1 MLPYSSVG
9 DAKYHNVDLEEYGLH
24 DDLHMLDARLR
35 TRSVYA
41 ASTGDTKNREPPSTP
56 RELRAS
62 NNSDKTQTK
71 ESLADVLTLKE
82 NLDRIDKAM
91 VKHYSVG
98 SVSALP
104 ISDEYWQMVYYV
116 SKQHGPIDPGAISKC
131 LSRTTGIRN
140 IDVTYDNMAQTIA
153 VRIHCKDLV
162 TYRFRWSDLIFN
174 YVTLLAGVFV
184 IGAFLL

>member
-1 MLPYSSVG
+1 MLPYSPVDS
-9 DAKYHNVDLEEYGLH
+9 KYSRPDISFHNVDLQEYGLS
-24 DDLHMLDARLR
+24 DDLRVLDARLR
-35 TRSVYA
+35 SRS
-41 ASTGDTKNREPPSTP
+41 SPQSNEPPSTP
-56 RELRAS
+56 RELRSSS
-62 NNSDKTQTK
+62 NDKSQTK

-104 ISDEYWQMVYYV
+104 VSDEYWEMVYYV

-131 LSRTTGIRN
+131 LSRVTSIRN
-140 IDVTYDNMAQTIA
+140 INVTYDSMTQTIK
-153 VRIHCKDLV
+153 VRVHCKDLV
-162 TYRFRWSDLIFN
+162 IYRFRWSDLIFN

-184 IGAFLL
+184 FGAFIL